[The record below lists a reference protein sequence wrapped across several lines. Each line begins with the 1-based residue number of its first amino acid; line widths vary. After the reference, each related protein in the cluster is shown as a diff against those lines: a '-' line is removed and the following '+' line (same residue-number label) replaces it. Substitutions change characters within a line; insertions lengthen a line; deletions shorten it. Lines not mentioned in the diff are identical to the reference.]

1 MTSIY
6 FVHNM
11 WQTYSK
17 NAVIVTT
24 ESNNFPI
31 HEVKFPGVALCNM
44 NKISKRKAIEFAM
57 YL

>member
-1 MTSIY
+1 
-6 FVHNM
+6 M
-11 WQTYSK
+11 WLTYTK

-31 HEVKFPGVALCNM
+31 YEVSFPGVAVCNI
-44 NKISKRKAIEFAM
+44 NKISKRKAIEFAK